1 MGPGARLAARWTGVT
16 PVVPHRAHSEALSGL
31 SAAMVGEGPGGAGGE
46 RDGSCRLSGLGHV
59 DDEAELGVAAEGP
72 HNRQLAGL
80 EVDVDPA
87 EGEGFTL
94 AEAKAEHEHPNRAS
108 WCPGQSGVENKI
120 GNLHGVAAS
129 EPGDGRVPEQEP
141 LTPPTTLAIDIGG
154 TGLKASVLDAD
165 GRKIVDRVR
174 TKTPY
179 PCPPRVLIRELD
191 KLTHQLPRWDRV
203 SVGFPGFVRAGR
215 VLTAPNLSTK
225 GGPGTALS
233 RKLVDAWAGFPLA
246 AELEGRLGKPTRL
259 SNDADMHGLAV
270 ISGEG
275 LELVIT
281 LGTGLGTAVF
291 LDGSPTPHLEL
302 ALMPFQGRGTFQDQ
316 LGNRTRRRI
325 GNRRWSNRV
334 LAAVEMFDALLHIDR
349 LYVGGG
355 NAKKLKV
362 DLGHRAELVDN
373 AAGILG
379 GIKLWELDHV

>member
-1 MGPGARLAARWTGVT
+1 ML
-16 PVVPHRAHSEALSGL
+16 
-31 SAAMVGEGPGGAGGE
+31 
-46 RDGSCRLSGLGHV
+46 
-59 DDEAELGVAAEGP
+59 
-72 HNRQLAGL
+72 NI
-80 EVDVDPA
+80 EV
-87 EGEGFTL
+87 
-94 AEAKAEHEHPNRAS
+94 S
-108 WCPGQSGVENKI
+108 
-120 GNLHGVAAS
+120 
-129 EPGDGRVPEQEP
+129 EQERQP
-141 LTPPTTLAIDIGG
+141 VSTTLSIDVGG
-154 TGLKASVLDAD
+154 TGLKASVLDAN
-165 GRKIVDRVR
+165 GQKIVDRVR

-191 KLTHQLPRWDRV
+191 KLTHELPPWDRV

-215 VLTAPNLSTK
+215 VLNAPNLSTK
-225 GGPGTALS
+225 RGPGTGLS

-246 AELEGRLGKPTRL
+246 AELEARLGKPTRIF
-259 SNDADMHGLAV
+259 NDADMHGLAV

-291 LDGSPTPHLEL
+291 IDGSPTPHLEL
-302 ALMPFQGRGTFQDQ
+302 ALMPFQGGGTFQDQ

-325 GNRRWSNRV
+325 GNRRWSKRV

-362 DLGHRAELVDN
+362 DLGHRVELVDN

-379 GIKLWELDHV
+379 GVKLWELDHV